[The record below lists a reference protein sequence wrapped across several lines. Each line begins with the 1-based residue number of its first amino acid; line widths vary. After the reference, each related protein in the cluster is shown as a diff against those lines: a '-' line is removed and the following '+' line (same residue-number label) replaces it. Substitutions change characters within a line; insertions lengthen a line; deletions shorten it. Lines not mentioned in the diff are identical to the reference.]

1 MDIIDI
7 NISNNKYSNVDVT
20 NKTKINNFN
29 LGNYDNIIYINS
41 IRSET
46 NNLLTLNKSNS
57 TYVIRDYN
65 TNIYKKYITEIKK
78 SNKDTFVSY
87 NHNLKKNDIIKLY
100 NINRSDINLLKS
112 NLQNTD
118 ITYKVLNVTRNTFT
132 LVSFNNSNN
141 NFNNITD
148 IVVTSYNNI
157 TNGYFVLESTK
168 SSVEVLSKV
177 LNVNIKNNTEDDYG
191 VFYNLVIDSDINE
204 LTINTINNDKL
215 SGYILF
221 NNEEIIGPDY
231 LETVDNKST
240 LNIKNINLQNS
251 RFELVNLAKNEWFIK
266 CNISNKIVN
275 YILTYNNDENVYKIN
290 NGDITLLEFYK
301 NYTYIFDI
309 GDTSLEDLL
318 FVIVD
323 SSGINYYK
331 NIIKCGEMGIAG
343 SYIKIYIDNDEVI
356 DNIYTL
362 KFIKKNNSIFTFNSL
377 YIIKNT
383 PIYFT

>member
-87 NHNLKKNDIIKLY
+87 NHNLKKNDIINLY

-240 LNIKNINLQNS
+240 LNIKNMPFTKGDKNINILG
-251 RFELVNLAKNEWFIK
+251 RPKETKNK
-266 CNISNKIVN
+266 LYATRR
-275 YILTYNNDENVYKIN
+275 YIFN
-290 NGDITLLEFYK
+290 LLEDNRDK
-301 NYTYIFDI
+301 LEREME
-309 GDTSLEDLL
+309 SLKGKD
-318 FVIVD
+318 FV
-323 SSGINYYK
+323 SH
-331 NIIKCGEMGIAG
+331 
-343 SYIKIYIDNDEVI
+343 YIKLLGFLIAPRNSQVI
-356 DNIYTL
+356 DISKL
-362 KFIKKNNSIFTFNSL
+362 SIFT
-377 YIIKNT
+377 
-383 PIYFT
+383 